1 MVDFCFTV
9 GNIQTRLAR
18 TKEEVLSALRL
29 RYLELILVYNSNNTN
44 PTGLDYDP
52 IDDVCDHLIAIDTD
66 VNEIIGTY
74 RLIRKEHVDAFITES
89 EYDLSK
95 LKSHNLL
102 EISRAV
108 VKPQYRD
115 GSAIQLLWK
124 SIITYAK
131 AYKSDY
137 MIGTAS
143 FYGQDP
149 MEYAASFTYLH
160 HHHLSEEPI
169 RCKAL
174 APSYPLELIPEHEF
188 DMMQAKRNLPP
199 LIKGY
204 LRLGCSIGDGIFMD
218 ASFNSLDV
226 LIVLEIKTINPR
238 YLKRFLGVDC
248 EE

>member
-1 MVDFCFTV
+1 MLDFCFTV

-18 TKEEVLSALRL
+18 TKEEVKAALEL
-29 RYLELILVYNSNNTN
+29 RYKELILVYNPANTN
-44 PTGLDYDP
+44 DTGLDYDP

-66 VNEIIGTY
+66 VNEVIGTY
-74 RLIRKEHVDAFITES
+74 RLIRSEHVDKFITES

-95 LKSHNLL
+95 LKKYNLL

-108 VKPQYRD
+108 VKPAYRD

-131 AYKSDY
+131 AYDSDY

-143 FYGQDP
+143 FFGQDP
-149 MEYAASFTYLH
+149 MQYAESFTYLYH
-160 HHHLSEEPI
+160 QHLSEESI
-169 RCKAL
+169 RCKAYD
-174 APSYPLELIPEHEF
+174 PSFPLNLIPEKDF
-188 DMMQAKRNLPP
+188 DVMQAKRNLPP

-204 LRLGCSIGDGIFMD
+204 LRLGCSIGDGIYMD

-248 EE
+248 E